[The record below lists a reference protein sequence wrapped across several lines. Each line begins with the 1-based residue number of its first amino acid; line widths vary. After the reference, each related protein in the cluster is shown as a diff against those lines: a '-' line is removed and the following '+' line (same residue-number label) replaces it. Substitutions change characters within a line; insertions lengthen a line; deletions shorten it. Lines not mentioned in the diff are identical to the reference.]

1 MFKHNIAYTAS
12 LIGDAARSAMLIAML
27 QGRALTAGELA
38 SYAHISPQTASSHL
52 NKLMAGGLI
61 AVEVQGRH
69 RYYRL
74 ASIEVA
80 HILEA
85 MALVSPKSSQPL
97 LIKPITDLQTART
110 CYDHIAGKLGVTVT
124 QSLLKK
130 NFLTLQDREYQLSA
144 IGRKYFVNKIDI
156 DIQNLETKRRRFA
169 YPCLDWSERIPHLAG
184 SLGAAMLDK
193 FIEKRWVLRAKEG
206 RVLYLTSEGKFKLN
220 ELFKI
225 KL

>member
-1 MFKHNIAYTAS
+1 MFKHNIAYTAN
-12 LIGDAARSAMLIAML
+12 LIGDAARSAMLIALL

-38 SYAHISPQTASSHL
+38 NNANISPQTASSHL
-52 NKLMAGGLI
+52 NKLMVGGLI
-61 AVEVQGRH
+61 VVEVQGRH

-85 MALVSPKSSQPL
+85 LALLGPKSSQQL

-110 CYDHIAGKLGVTVT
+110 CYDHIAGKLGVAVT
-124 QSLLKK
+124 QGLLKQ
-130 NFLTLQDREYQLSA
+130 NFITLQDKDYRLNI
-144 IGRKYFVNKIDI
+144 IGRKYLMNKIDI
-156 DIQNLETKRRRFA
+156 DIQSLESKRRRFA
-169 YPCLDWSERIPHLAG
+169 YPCLDWSERVPHLAG

-206 RVLYLTSEGKFKLN
+206 RALYLTSEGKFKLK
-220 ELFKI
+220 EL
-225 KL
+225 LESC